1 MKHSL
6 IQLSLL
12 VLLFS
17 SIEAQEVEIFG
28 GLGKKPA
35 QIMVSDQT
43 SAVYDMEEQTKENVM
58 NGNGLLHPQNVMGR
72 LYRQATLGL
81 SQSDYDLFEEET
93 PEHWIENQMKIPPFN
108 FVPFSDQ
115 VVAETRK
122 YLQDRT
128 EEEIQFLLPYQSWEF
143 RIAWWRYL
151 MNNKDFLRQKI
162 TYVLTQIFVISDH
175 PQQIFDHGVGLAS
188 YTSLLGQHAFGNFR
202 DLLFDITMHPSM
214 GMFLSHFNNSREIP
228 HLNIHPDENYAREIM
243 QLFTIGLY
251 ELHKNGEPKRDA
263 EGQLIPTYNQNDIR
277 NLAKVFTG
285 LGPGKTG
292 LFADENLQPRFGLG
306 RYLTDFTHPMAM
318 YEEYHD
324 KTQKTIVG
332 GYVIPPN
339 QKGMEDIN
347 TAIDHLFNHPNVGP
361 FFCKQLIQK
370 LVTSNPSPEYIED
383 VSNIFND
390 NGQGVR
396 GDLGAV
402 IKGILLHPEATSCAS
417 LTDPVQGKMQEPLIR
432 YLEFIKLIGLQPHED
447 DGSLFY
453 NGGGAEWTTNQDIYR
468 APTVF
473 NFYMPNYSPNGLLR
487 DNNLYGPEFQIHNS
501 TTSLSLINHLHFLAD
516 SDYGMGYTWLA
527 NRGEEGYYQNNLEYF
542 VSFAPDAEAL
552 INEIDRLL
560 TKGQMSQRTRSIIKE
575 VLQDIGVYEPN
586 AYRDRV
592 ASALFLASISPD
604 FVILK

>member
-43 SAVYDMEEQTKENVM
+43 SAVYDMEEQAKENVM

-162 TYVLTQIFVISDH
+162 TYVLSQIFVISDA

-188 YTSLLGQHAFGNFR
+188 YTSVLSKHAFGNYR
-202 DLLFDITMHPSM
+202 DLLLEISLHPSM
-214 GMFLSHFNNSREIP
+214 GIFLSHFNNSREIP
-228 HLNIHPDENYAREIM
+228 YLNIHPDENYAREIM
-243 QLFTIGLY
+243 QLFSIGLY
-251 ELHKNGEPKRDA
+251 ELKPNGEPKRDA
-263 EGQLIPTYNQNDIR
+263 HGDLIPTYDQDDIK

-292 LFADENLQPRFGLG
+292 LFAAENSEPYFGLG
-306 RYLTDFTHPMAM
+306 RFNTDFTHPMIM

-324 KTQKTIVG
+324 KTEKTIVG
-332 GYVIPPN
+332 NYVIPGN
-339 QKGMEDIN
+339 QKGIKDIEM
-347 TAIDHLFNHPNVGP
+347 AIDHLFNHPNVGP
-361 FFCKQLIQK
+361 FLGKQLIQK
-370 LVTSNPSPEYIED
+370 LVTSNPSPKYIED
-383 VSNIFND
+383 VANIFND
-390 NGQGVR
+390 NGHGVR

-417 LTDPVQGKMQEPLIR
+417 LTNPAQGKMQEPLIR
-432 YLEFIKLIGLQPHED
+432 YLEFIKLMGIQPNEE

-453 NGGGAEWTTNQDIYR
+453 NGGEAEWITNQDLYR

-473 NFYMPNYSPNGLLR
+473 NFYKPNYSPNGPLR
-487 DNNLYGPEFQIHNS
+487 EMNLYGPEFQIHNS
-501 TTSLSLINHLHFLAD
+501 TTSLTMINHLHYLSD
-516 SDYGMGYTWLA
+516 SDYGMGYSWLA
-527 NRGEEGYYQNNLEYF
+527 NPNEEGFYSNNLDYF
-542 VSFAPDAEAL
+542 LPFAPDAEAL

-560 TKGQMSQRTRSIIKE
+560 TKGQMSERTRGIIKE
-575 VLQDIGVYEPN
+575 VIDDIGVFESN
-586 AYRDRV
+586 AYRDRI
-592 ASALFLASISPD
+592 ARALFLTAISPD

>member
-1 MKHSL
+1 MKYFIS
-6 IQLSLL
+6 IALSLTLL
-12 VLLFS
+12 VKVS
-17 SIEAQEVEIFG
+17 GQELEIFG
-28 GLGKKPA
+28 GLGKKPH
-35 QIMVSDQT
+35 QIVASDQT
-43 SAVYDMEEQTKENVM
+43 FVVYNVGDGDKNNVM
-58 NGNGLLHPQNVMGR
+58 NGLGLTHHQNIMGR
-72 LYRQATLGL
+72 LFRQATLGFNP
-81 SQSDYDLFEEET
+81 SDYNLFEGET
-93 PEHWIENQMKIPPFN
+93 PEGWIDNQMKIPPFD
-108 FVPFSDQ
+108 FVPYSNQ
-115 VVAETRK
+115 IVAETRQ

-128 EEEIQFLLPYQSWEF
+128 EEEMEFLLPYQSWEF
-143 RIAWWRYL
+143 RIAWWRHI
-151 MNNKDFLRQKI
+151 MENKDFLRQKI
-162 TYVLTQIFVISDH
+162 IYVLTQIFVISDH

-202 DLLFDITMHPSM
+202 DLLYDITMHPSM

-251 ELHKNGEPKRDA
+251 ELHMNGEYKRDE
-263 EGQLIPTYNQNDIR
+263 EGQLIPTYSQNDIR

-339 QKGMEDIN
+339 QKGIEDIN
-347 TAIDHLFNHPNVGP
+347 MAIDHLFHHPNVGP

-370 LVTSNPSPEYIED
+370 LITSNPSPKYIED
-383 VSNIFND
+383 IAYIFND

-402 IKGILLHPEATSCAS
+402 IKAIFLHPEATSCES
-417 LTDPVQGKMQEPLIR
+417 LTDTEHGKMQEPYIR

-453 NGGGAEWTTNQDIYR
+453 NGGGVEWTTNQDIYR

-473 NFYMPNYSPNGLLR
+473 NFYMPNYSPNGPLRNMNLL
-487 DNNLYGPEFQIHNS
+487 GPEFQIHNS

-527 NRGEEGYYQNNLEYF
+527 NRGEEGYYRNNLEYF

-560 TKGQMSQRTRSIIKE
+560 TKGQMSQQTRSIIKE
-575 VLQDIGVYEPN
+575 VLQDIGVFEPN